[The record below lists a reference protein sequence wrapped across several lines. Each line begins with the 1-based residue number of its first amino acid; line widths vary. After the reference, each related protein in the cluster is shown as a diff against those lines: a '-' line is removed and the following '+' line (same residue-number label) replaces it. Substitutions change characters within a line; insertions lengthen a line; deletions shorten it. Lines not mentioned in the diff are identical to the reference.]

1 MSSSLN
7 IWTDSEPDAPS
18 LCLYELASQFWD
30 LCDRVLPH
38 NLRLPQYLYYLDDEN
53 LSDKLTYYPAKEL
66 LRDFEKAIELMD
78 EHTEEDDL
86 DEKTELLFDDLD
98 ALVAVLRYL
107 SKEEKHVCLVIA

>member
-1 MSSSLN
+1 
-7 IWTDSEPDAPS
+7 
-18 LCLYELASQFWD
+18 
-30 LCDRVLPH
+30 
-38 NLRLPQYLYYLDDEN
+38 
-53 LSDKLTYYPAKEL
+53 
-66 LRDFEKAIELMD
+66 MD